1 MIKLF
6 DYGDT
11 VFNTSNGDRIIEA
24 SKCNVTKGDI
34 AKGEYYVDLETS
46 VKYSDILVQ
55 DKIIVVPTPIG
66 EQPFRLN
73 NPQKKSDKLIF
84 KANHI
89 FYDTKGYVIED
100 AYPQNMG
107 CQSALNWIFGKT
119 DVENSFKAYSDLID
133 SKNVRYV
140 NKSLFDVICMM
151 ADEWGGHL
159 DVDGLTVKILSS
171 VGEDRGVT
179 IRYGKNL
186 TNITAKEDWNNVC
199 TKLYAVGYEGV
210 SLDAPLVS
218 DLKYGRPYSKT
229 VEFQPSIDVDLG
241 NTNEIK
247 ADLKKQAEAYMK
259 ENQYP
264 KVTYTIKSHID
275 NVVEIGDSI
284 QVIHEV
290 LNIDILTEV
299 ISYTYNSITGRFS
312 QMTIGNYF
320 QDLKAV
326 FSNISQK
333 VEQIEN
339 VVSKSYK
346 ALRMGLE
353 ESKELI
359 NQYLT
364 YGYRYSTE
372 SAEYYLNKKD
382 PEEATQFMV
391 ISLGGIGFGTKKA
404 GSSIIEA
411 TYDTA
416 WTLDGKFN
424 GSFITANSIKA
435 IALDI
440 EDLFSQ
446 NIKATG
452 SITGATLV
460 SIKDEYAKIVID
472 KGVITIFG
480 FDTRGD
486 GGFYEI
492 GSLYNAG
499 HAVGASGNWIF
510 DDIETTSGANLDT
523 INSNLSNGIKVD
535 YFTLSNGEYTKVTTS
550 KATHT
555 TLANRKFSDYEYL
568 NFELIV
574 GNLVRE
580 THTVPRRRFGSYSI
594 ELAYVDSNKTQYW
607 VNVAWASDT
616 SYVVQ
621 GSSNIGSNAYV
632 CITGLKAVM

>member
-6 DYGDT
+6 DCGDT

-133 SKNVRYV
+133 SRNVRYV

-151 ADEWGGHL
+151 ADEWGGQL

-218 DLKYGRPYSKT
+218 NLKYGRPYSKT
-229 VEFQPSIDVDLG
+229 VEFQPSIDVDLS

-247 ADLKKQAEAYMK
+247 ADLKKQAEVYMK
-259 ENQYP
+259 ENEYP

-275 NVVEIGDSI
+275 NVVEIGDPI

-299 ISYTYNSITGRFS
+299 VCYTYNSITGRFL

-320 QDLKAV
+320 QDLKGV

-333 VEQIEN
+333 VDQIEN

-353 ESKELI
+353 ESKTLI

-391 ISLGGIGFGTKKA
+391 ISLGGIGFGTKNA

-523 INSNLSNGIKVD
+523 INSNLNTVKTVLNENSVLVKQCGKKVEVSI
-535 YFTLSNGEYTKVTTS
+535 YN
-550 KATHT
+550 ATART
-555 TLANRKFSDYEYL
+555 
-568 NFELIV
+568 
-574 GNLVRE
+574 
-580 THTVPRRRFGSYSI
+580 
-594 ELAYVDSNKTQYW
+594 
-607 VNVAWASDT
+607 
-616 SYVVQ
+616 
-621 GSSNIGSNAYV
+621 
-632 CITGLKAVM
+632 LKANQWNTLVTIPTGSRPSYNVRFSADDNTASKHANNTVIAGRVLTDGQVQLWAFDDKTSLAPCGSCSFFT